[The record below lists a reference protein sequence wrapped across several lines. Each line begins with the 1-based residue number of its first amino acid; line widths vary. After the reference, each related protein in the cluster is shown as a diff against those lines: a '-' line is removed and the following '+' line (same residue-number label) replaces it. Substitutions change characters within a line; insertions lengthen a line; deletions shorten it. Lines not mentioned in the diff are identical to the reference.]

1 MGLLHDD
8 PATAICGRIRLA
20 GSSGCDRRWFLIMYK
35 FIALYQKPDDLP
47 AFFEH
52 YDKVHAPLARKVP
65 GIRKLVVNRI
75 TGNAFGG
82 DPPYVLIAEM
92 HFDSKEDFDAAMRS
106 DENRAAGKDAMQF
119 AKGLITGLIA
129 ESEGD

>member
-1 MGLLHDD
+1 VGLLHDD
-8 PATAICGRIRLA
+8 PAIAVCRRIRIA
-20 GSSGCDRRWFLIMYK
+20 GSPGRDWRWFLIMYK
-35 FIALYQKPDDLP
+35 FIALYQKPEDLP

-52 YDKVHAPLARKVP
+52 YEKVHAPLARKVP

-75 TGNAFGG
+75 TANAFGG
-82 DPPYVLIAEM
+82 DLPYVLIAEM